1 MAYFTKQ
8 YAVTTAA
15 VQLTTAMGLADAARA
30 VQIDI
35 KNKAGNAGIVYLG
48 PSTVTNVPANA
59 GAAISADQAWS
70 YIGGDMG
77 RHVSTDEIYIVGST
91 AAETVFITVV
101 A

>member
-1 MAYFTKQ
+1 MTTS
-8 YAVTTAA
+8 AVK
-15 VQLTTAMGLADAARA
+15 LTTAMGLSDAARA

-35 KNKAGNAGIVYLG
+35 KNKAGNTGKVYLG

-59 GAAISADQAWS
+59 GAEISADQAWS

-77 RHVSTDEIYIVGST
+77 RHVSTDEIYIVGT
-91 AAETVFITVV
+91 VGAEVVFITVV